1 MPKYKLEWSDEAS
14 QEYEEIRTY
23 LIEHAPW
30 YAVELVRDVDKSLWP
45 LAKWPRFYPVY
56 APARKYRKIVVGSAG
71 YIILYRVLEKQRI
84 VIVERMFH
92 GARNIRALL

>member
-1 MPKYKLEWSDEAS
+1 MPEFSVEWAQEAENDLDNIRDYIAERNPWAAIRLESA
-14 QEYEEIRTY
+14 I
-23 LIEHAPW
+23 
-30 YAVELVRDVDKSLWP
+30 DKSLWP

-71 YIILYRVLEKQRI
+71 YIILYRVLEKQRL

>member
-1 MPKYKLEWSDEAS
+1 MPKFTLEWSDEAS
-14 QEYEEIRTY
+14 QEYEKIRAY

-56 APARKYRKIVVGSAG
+56 AHARKYRKIVVGSAG
-71 YIILYRVLEKQRI
+71 YIILYRVLEKQHL

-92 GARNIRALL
+92 GARNIRSLL